1 MGTRSPAHSAA
12 WPAQAGPDPGRREWK
27 SDASGRAGG
36 ARPRGLEA
44 PLLLPAARRPVVSPP
59 NDQTSTRITPAG
71 AFLPHPIYA
80 LTPAPAC
87 PSAS

>member
-1 MGTRSPAHSAA
+1 MGTRSPAPGAA
-12 WPAQAGPDPGRREWK
+12 WPAQPSPYPGRGEWK
-27 SDASGRAGG
+27 RDASGRVGG

-44 PLLLPAARRPVVSPP
+44 PLLLPGARFPVSPP
-59 NDQTSTRITPAG
+59 NDTTSTRITQAD

-80 LTPAPAC
+80 LFPTPPN